1 TLHPRGP
8 LPWLGIFAY
17 ANAQH
22 TNILKVPL
30 HRHNSIREGIQGW
43 VVGTIPAVDELDTT
57 TIVRVH
63 DCLIEKRIRG
73 TRSLHCLRDGAS
85 KAGLKRGMPTMRLP
99 NARLKDHRLF
109 HRPPSGDDPDASL
122 HVREPILAEH
132 FLSSSSECPSS
143 GTPPSFAHDT
153 RHVVFV

>member
-1 TLHPRGP
+1 
-8 LPWLGIFAY
+8 
-17 ANAQH
+17 
-22 TNILKVPL
+22 
-30 HRHNSIREGIQGW
+30 
-43 VVGTIPAVDELDTT
+43 
-57 TIVRVH
+57 
-63 DCLIEKRIRG
+63 
-73 TRSLHCLRDGAS
+73 

-153 RHVVFV
+153 RRRSRTGALAAAAKEVFGEYRFTDVKTGVGIVATRWAMEKPMIFKASVRQAHGRHATFQPGFGCTIAEAVKASCSAYPFFDKTF